1 MELIRS
7 VEISKLG
14 FVPQKLGDL
23 LEHEGPLL
31 SLYIDRDNLENYFL
45 YKWVDNDEK
54 CNRWAILPC
63 TIKDLL
69 GFFESKESLRELYL
83 NKPFCFVIDLDEHLQ
98 IQSIQIIATE
108 ALPEEFLPSEKSF
121 FKEGAFSVFAASYHN
136 ILKQKAND
144 PMGNV
149 LKELSELKASQAE
162 TTRALYDLIKQR
174 EVTH

>member
-1 MELIRS
+1 MELIQS

-31 SLYIDRDNLENYFL
+31 SLYIDRDNPENYFL

-63 TIKDLL
+63 TSKDLL
-69 GFFESKESLRELYL
+69 AFFEGGKHLRELFL

-108 ALPEEFLPSEKSF
+108 ALPEAFLPSEKSF
-121 FKEGAFSVFAASYHN
+121 FQEEAFSVFATSYHN
-136 ILKQKAND
+136 LLKQKASD
-144 PMGNV
+144 PIGNV

-162 TTRALYDLIKQR
+162 TTRVLNDLIKLQAS
-174 EVTH
+174 H